1 MFEQASITKT
11 YWIHDEHEGNRNF
24 IRELGLRQ
32 PSAFRLAQE
41 IRRDASQTDKKSNNE
56 GEVLLVRLHE
66 NVDPHGSA
74 RELVGDA
81 HPALL
86 PFWARGVFVTAP
98 LGRRLASH
106 LLHPLPLAAR
116 EKIWQAAS
124 ALRGDGRARAVE
136 RSPLERRDRSG
147 DRSPG
152 VSAAARV
159 VLLPALRGFALGCRE
174 ARERSSARQHLRRS
188 VRAGMRT
195 IYAFRRIIWLI
206 TAPAA
211 PVIQVN

>member
-1 MFEQASITKT
+1 M
-11 YWIHDEHEGNRNF
+11 
-24 IRELGLRQ
+24 
-32 PSAFRLAQE
+32 
-41 IRRDASQTDKKSNNE
+41 
-56 GEVLLVRLHE
+56 RLHE

-188 VRAGMRT
+188 VRAGMRGHNLRFT
-195 IYAFRRIIWLI
+195 ADHLVDHGAGGASDPGELEFNENLI
-206 TAPAA
+206 KFSNEGQRTE
-211 PVIQVN
+211 QK